1 MQHQLEE
8 LVIRAHALGKLEIDH
23 SYLIHSC
30 LLRLDR
36 TDINP
41 HMLHTDGHVPIHL
54 QSYVHEYCTPLRR
67 EVFCSNTTRRRLQG
81 RFNTFTLLQAVTGGV
96 NHKGGAGSRSNR
108 LVGLY
113 FVAVR

>member
-1 MQHQLEE
+1 
-8 LVIRAHALGKLEIDH
+8 
-23 SYLIHSC
+23 LIHSC